1 MKELTIIFNAQ
12 ITMIQMGEETMVADE
27 RTIAERV
34 KNMLGADDVVV
45 SDMKIFAIE
54 KSHEQVDSVE

>member
-27 RTIAERV
+27 RTIAGRV
-34 KNMLGADDVVV
+34 KEMLGADDVLVN
-45 SDMKIFAIE
+45 DLKIFVSKEEHEVNHIE
-54 KSHEQVDSVE
+54 

>member
-27 RTIAERV
+27 RTVAGRV
-34 KNMLGADDVVV
+34 KEMLGADDVVV

-54 KSHEQVDSVE
+54 ESHEVDSIE